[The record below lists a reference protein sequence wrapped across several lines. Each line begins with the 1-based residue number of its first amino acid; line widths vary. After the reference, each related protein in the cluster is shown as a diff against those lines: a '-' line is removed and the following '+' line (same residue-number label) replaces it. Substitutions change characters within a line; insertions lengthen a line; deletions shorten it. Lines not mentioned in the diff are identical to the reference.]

1 MWDTPAAATNWLKT
15 FAINNE
21 ELLKETNV
29 KIDCNQSS
37 KSIED
42 QVVNNTNK
50 CLPAGIQ
57 SFLCCSQHDTRSI
70 ESSDLNFYLSIDLV
84 SYKIYLYM
92 ECTRINTS
100 WNTFTGSYWLCKANI

>member
-29 KIDCNQSS
+29 
-37 KSIED
+37 
-42 QVVNNTNK
+42 NK
-50 CLPAGIQ
+50 PGL
-57 SFLCCSQHDTRSI
+57 FLCCYQNDTRSI
-70 ESSDLNFYLSIDLV
+70 EGSDLNFYLKIDLV

-100 WNTFTGSYWLCKANI
+100 WNTFA